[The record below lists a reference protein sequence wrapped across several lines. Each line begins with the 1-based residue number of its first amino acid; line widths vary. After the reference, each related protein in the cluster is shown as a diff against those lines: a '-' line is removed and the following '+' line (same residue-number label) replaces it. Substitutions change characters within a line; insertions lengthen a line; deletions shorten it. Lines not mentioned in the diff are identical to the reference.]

1 MTVIIAERAS
11 FFPPNSNLYFM
22 RESTKATL
30 AGLVGL
36 AATKADESQKLC
48 GGLRNS
54 NRIIC
59 ALVASICLSGAIDE
73 ANAVSLTIT
82 YPGCGSPATITW
94 PSGVLEAN
102 SALGTGTWT
111 PVGATSPYPL
121 SPCTLGGANFYR
133 LNLGGG
139 NYSVNMVGYINVAV
153 PHGFSLIANQ
163 LNNAPNNSILTLFPT
178 ATTPN
183 FTTIYKFDNALG
195 GYGSEQFSGGSWSS
209 GGATVLN
216 PGEGAFIFAPVAF
229 TATFVGEVVTGTSTV
244 NIPVGFSILSSVIPQ
259 QGNLYNPANGP
270 AADLF
275 FGVPQTTESVYQ
287 FNNTLGGFATYQFGT
302 ANWSCGCPG
311 PFLNLGESF
320 FNFNSAASGS
330 SQWTRNFVVGP

>member
-1 MTVIIAERAS
+1 
-11 FFPPNSNLYFM
+11 M

-244 NIPVGFSILSSVIPQ
+244 TTPLGFSIISSVIPQ
-259 QGNLYNPANGP
+259 QGAIYDI
-270 AADLF
+270 AAPGDGNVDLQY
-275 FGVPQTTESVYQ
+275 GVPSAQQVFYQ
-287 FNNTLGGFATYQFGT
+287 FNNGLGGYTSYQFSGS
-302 ANWSCGCPG
+302 WSTEPG
-311 PFLNLGESF
+311 PILKVGESAF
-320 FNFNSAASGS
+320 VFTSNIGGTHN
-330 SQWTRNFVVGP
+330 WTRTFNVGP